1 MQQLPQALL
10 PGDGRATAGDET
22 GATRW
27 LDQFVRQKG
36 GSDEAAGCGDK
47 CLPGCGVASS
57 CDPATNSA
65 APLQTS
71 SAIPSALSSMAGET
85 RREHG
90 PHFPVRV
97 ALSGLPF
104 LLIGGL
110 LYAALFIKPSPQ
122 GVSLAPPVMSRGD
135 VVYGVASPAK
145 GVLWAVGS
153 DGKVWHSDDSA
164 TSWRLQTAATPETL
178 QDIAAWDAQRAVAVG
193 NQGVVLRTI
202 DGGATWAPVLAPL
215 STIANKLMRVR
226 AFSDGEAWAVG
237 EAGAVLHTR
246 DYGANWHRAAPEEDA
261 AWNDVHRVGSRII
274 LVGEFGRIRVS
285 RDSGTSWADAVSPVR
300 SSLMSVS
307 FRDATTGMAV
317 GLDGVVLKT
326 DDAGDSWV
334 RLTNP
339 DHNHLFDVIW
349 DGGNW
354 VAAGNKGVLVTADGE
369 AKTWKAS
376 LISKTERAW
385 HTRIVRVESGYVAV
399 GQKVDVIDAMP
410 L

>member
-1 MQQLPQALL
+1 MQQLPQAIL
-10 PGDGRATAGDET
+10 PVDDRASAGNET
-22 GATRW
+22 GATHW
-27 LDQFVRQKG
+27 TDQFIRRQG
-36 GSDEAAGCGDK
+36 SSDEAAGCGDK
-47 CLPGCGVASS
+47 CAPACGVANP
-57 CDPATNSA
+57 CEPTANSA
-65 APLQTS
+65 ALFSTS
-71 SAIPSALSSMAGET
+71 PASASVCSSMTGET
-85 RREHG
+85 GGKRGIR
-90 PHFPVRV
+90 FPVRAV
-97 ALSGLPF
+97 LSGLPF

-110 LYAALFIKPSPQ
+110 LYAALFVKPSPQ

-135 VVYGVASPAK
+135 VVYGVASPAL

-164 TSWRLQTAATPETL
+164 KSWRLQAASTTETL

-193 NQGVVLRTI
+193 NQGVVLRTV
-202 DGGATWAPVLAPL
+202 DGGTTWLPVQVPL
-215 STIANKLMRVR
+215 SAIANKLMRVR

-246 DYGANWHRAAPEEDA
+246 DYGASWRRAAQEEDA
-261 AWNDVHRVGSRII
+261 AWNDIQRVGSRIV

-285 RDSGTSWADAVSPVR
+285 RDGGASWADAVSPVR
-300 SSLMSVS
+300 SSLMSVI
-307 FRDATTGMAV
+307 FRDVTTGVAV

-326 DDAGDSWV
+326 DDAGASWV

-339 DHNHLFDVIW
+339 DHNHLFDVIR
-349 DGGNW
+349 DGSGW
-354 VAAGNKGVLVTADGE
+354 VATGNKGVLLTADGD

-399 GQKVDVIDAMP
+399 GQKVDLIDAVP